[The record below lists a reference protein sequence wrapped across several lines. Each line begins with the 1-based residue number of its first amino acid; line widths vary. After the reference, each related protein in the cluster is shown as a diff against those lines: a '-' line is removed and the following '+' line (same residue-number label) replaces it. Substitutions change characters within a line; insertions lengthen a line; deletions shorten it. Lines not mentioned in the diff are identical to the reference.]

1 MTVGEPEIN
10 LNTWGIRYEII
21 KAPAEQ
27 EYVASKDPK
36 TLPKKKPKGKKGK
49 GKKFKNPA
57 GEGKWSKAQLE
68 AHEEYQ

>member
-36 TLPKKKPKGKKGK
+36 TLPKKKPKGKKEEIERQ
-49 GKKFKNPA
+49 A
-57 GEGKWSKAQLE
+57 E
-68 AHEEYQ
+68 AAHN